1 MTTKCDAVLGH
12 APLAQ
17 VALHVSDVDRAE
29 TFYRDVLGLT
39 ALFRFGDLAFFDMSG
54 VRLLLEGGHEVQQKR
69 DDACL
74 YFRVEAI
81 DAAVGRLVAR
91 GVYFERSPHLV
102 ARMPDHEVWMAFF
115 RDPDGHLLA
124 LTEERR

>member
-54 VRLLLEGGHEVQQKR
+54 VRLLLEGGHEAQPKR
-69 DDACL
+69 DDL
-74 YFRVEAI
+74 
-81 DAAVGRLVAR
+81 
-91 GVYFERSPHLV
+91 GVISQ
-102 ARMPDHEVWMAFF
+102 
-115 RDPDGHLLA
+115 
-124 LTEERR
+124 